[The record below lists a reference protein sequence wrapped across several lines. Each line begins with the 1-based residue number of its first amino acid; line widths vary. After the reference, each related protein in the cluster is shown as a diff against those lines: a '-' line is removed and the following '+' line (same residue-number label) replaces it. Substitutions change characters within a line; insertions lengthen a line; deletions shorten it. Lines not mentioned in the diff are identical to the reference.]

1 MGEFDLEYI
10 GSVFLILLVSV
21 ILSLI
26 ETLMTIGS
34 DFGEFRKMFGKKKLV
49 FWIIVDAVVFGIVD
63 YLEIVL
69 GWRVPLRKVF
79 ALLFFLLLRFIAI
92 NNAKMQKK
100 KRYDDTFSGV
110 ICHYNCR
117 WAVAMCT
124 AGTMVKNESW
134 SSII

>member
-34 DFGEFRKMFGKKKLV
+34 DFSEFRKMFGKKKLL

-63 YLEIVL
+63 CLEIVL

-79 ALLFFLLLRFIAI
+79 ALLFFLLFAVYCYKQCEDAEEKRDTMILLVVSFVIIIAGG
-92 NNAKMQKK
+92 QLLC
-100 KRYDDTFSGV
+100 V
-110 ICHYNCR
+110 LLEQ
-117 WAVAMCT
+117 W
-124 AGTMVKNESW
+124 
-134 SSII
+134 

>member
-79 ALLFFLLLRFIAI
+79 ELLFFLLFAVYCYKQCEDAEEKRDTMILLVVSFVIIIAGG
-92 NNAKMQKK
+92 QLLC
-100 KRYDDTFSGV
+100 V
-110 ICHYNCR
+110 LLEQ
-117 WAVAMCT
+117 W
-124 AGTMVKNESW
+124 
-134 SSII
+134 

>member
-1 MGEFDLEYI
+1 MGEFDLKYI

-34 DFGEFRKMFGKKKLV
+34 DFSEFRKMFGKKKLV

-63 YLEIVL
+63 CLEIVL

-79 ALLFFLLLRFIAI
+79 ALLFFLLFAVYCYKQCEDAEEKRDTMILLVVSFVIIIAGG
-92 NNAKMQKK
+92 QLLC
-100 KRYDDTFSGV
+100 V
-110 ICHYNCR
+110 LLEQ
-117 WAVAMCT
+117 W
-124 AGTMVKNESW
+124 
-134 SSII
+134 

>member
-1 MGEFDLEYI
+1 MKYI

-34 DFGEFRKMFGKKKLV
+34 DFSEFRKMFGKKKLV

-63 YLEIVL
+63 CLEIVL

-79 ALLFFLLLRFIAI
+79 ALLFFLLFAVYCYKQCKD
-92 NNAKMQKK
+92 AEE
-100 KRYDDTFSGV
+100 KRDTMILLVVSFV
-110 ICHYNCR
+110 IVI
-117 WAVAMCT
+117 AVAQLF
-124 AGTMVKNESW
+124 VLLE
-134 SSII
+134 

>member
-1 MGEFDLEYI
+1 MEYI

-34 DFGEFRKMFGKKKLV
+34 DFSEFRKMFGKKKLL

-63 YLEIVL
+63 CLEIVL

-79 ALLFFLLLRFIAI
+79 ALLFFLLFAVYCYKQCEDAEEKRDTMILLVVSFVIIIAGG
-92 NNAKMQKK
+92 QLLC
-100 KRYDDTFSGV
+100 V
-110 ICHYNCR
+110 LLEQ
-117 WAVAMCT
+117 W
-124 AGTMVKNESW
+124 
-134 SSII
+134 

>member
-34 DFGEFRKMFGKKKLV
+34 DFSEFRKMFGKKKLV

-79 ALLFFLLLRFIAI
+79 ALLFFLLFAVYCYKQCED
-92 NNAKMQKK
+92 AEE
-100 KRYDDTFSGV
+100 KRDTMILLLVSFV
-110 ICHYNCR
+110 III
-117 WAVAMCT
+117 AVAQLLC
-124 AGTMVKNESW
+124 VLLEQW
-134 SSII
+134 

>member
-79 ALLFFLLLRFIAI
+79 ALLFFLLFAVYCYKQCED
-92 NNAKMQKK
+92 AEE
-100 KRYDDTFSGV
+100 KRDTMILLLVSFV
-110 ICHYNCR
+110 III
-117 WAVAMCT
+117 AVAQLLC
-124 AGTMVKNESW
+124 VLLEQW
-134 SSII
+134 

>member
-1 MGEFDLEYI
+1 MEYI

-26 ETLMTIGS
+26 ETLMTIGL

-79 ALLFFLLLRFIAI
+79 ALLFFLLFAVYCYKQCEDAEEKRDTMILLVVSFVIIIAGG
-92 NNAKMQKK
+92 QLLC
-100 KRYDDTFSGV
+100 V
-110 ICHYNCR
+110 LLEQ
-117 WAVAMCT
+117 W
-124 AGTMVKNESW
+124 
-134 SSII
+134 

>member
-1 MGEFDLEYI
+1 MGDFDLKYI

-34 DFGEFRKMFGKKKLV
+34 DFSEFRKMFGKKKLV

-79 ALLFFLLLRFIAI
+79 ALLFFLLFAVYCYKQCKD
-92 NNAKMQKK
+92 AEE
-100 KRYDDTFSGV
+100 KRDTMILLLVSFV
-110 ICHYNCR
+110 III
-117 WAVAMCT
+117 AVAQLLC
-124 AGTMVKNESW
+124 VLLEQW
-134 SSII
+134 